1 LRRKHHD
8 LIAWQQGIALVKGIY
23 RFTAEFPE
31 SERFGLTS
39 QMRRAAVSVPS
50 NIAEGVGRNFQKERI
65 QFLAIARGSLT
76 ELETHL
82 IIARELG
89 YSSGEQELLELID
102 RVFAL
107 LNGLMNAERRK
118 VSPK

>member
-1 LRRKHHD
+1 VRRKHHD
-8 LIAWQQGIALVKGIY
+8 LIAWQQGITLVKKIY
-23 RFTAEFPE
+23 LFSAEFPE
-31 SERFGLTS
+31 SEKFGLSS
-39 QMRRAAVSVPS
+39 QMRRAAVSVPA
-50 NIAEGVGRNFQKERI
+50 NIAEGVGRNNQKERI

-76 ELETHL
+76 ELETHM

-89 YSSGEQELLELID
+89 YSSGGGEILELID

-118 VSPK
+118 GSSK

>member
-1 LRRKHHD
+1 MRRKHHD
-8 LIAWQQGIALVKGIY
+8 LIAWQQGITLVKKIY
-23 RFTAEFPE
+23 LFSAEFPE
-31 SERFGLTS
+31 SEKFGLSS
-39 QMRRAAVSVPS
+39 QMRRAAVSVPA
-50 NIAEGVGRNFQKERI
+50 NVAEGVGRNSQKERI

-76 ELETHL
+76 ETHM

-89 YSSGEQELLELID
+89 YSSGGQEILELID

-118 VSPK
+118 VSAK

>member
-1 LRRKHHD
+1 MKRKHHD
-8 LIAWQQGIALVKGIY
+8 LIVWQQGIVLVKEIY
-23 RFTAEFPE
+23 RLSSGFPE
-31 SERFGLTS
+31 SEKFGLTS
-39 QMRRAAVSVPS
+39 QMRRAAVSVPA
-50 NIAEGVGRNFQKERI
+50 NIAESVGRNSSKERI

-76 ELETHL
+76 ELETHA

-89 YSSGEQELLELID
+89 YSTDTQQVLELLD

-118 VSPK
+118 SAAR